1 MSDDDVKVVHASPT
15 KEFFISIL
23 IRDINLIDA
32 ICDLVDNAVDGATRL
47 RNEGSFEGLHI
58 SIEAKP
64 ESFVIADNCGGIEVA
79 VARDYAFRFGRPKDS
94 PNLSHSIGKFGVGMK
109 RAFFK
114 MGSVIDIA
122 STAATSNFSMKINVA
137 NWVSPENVDSEGR
150 EVWDFN
156 FDQVEEGKTNPLDKT
171 QSLISI
177 TSLHAS
183 ISDEFKSPSFH
194 SRLVRAVESAHLKA
208 IEKGLAIRIGETELS
223 LRQLSLLQSPLIKPH
238 SSELTIGDG
247 PKAVRVRI
255 YAGIGEQKLSESG
268 WYVFCNDRLIVQ
280 ADKTPLT
287 GWGTEEE
294 NGVDIPR
301 AHYQFARFRGYVF
314 FDAVDAEALPWNTTK
329 NGVDP
334 ESPIYQAVRLRMINS
349 MRPIIDFLNAVDKEL
364 GTDEARL
371 QTIVNSA
378 SSVPLRAVTFN
389 ATFVSPTPEQIQ
401 QTTPKEGRVTYSAAQ
416 EKLDI
421 AKKLLG
427 VTSNK
432 AVGEATF
439 NYFLRANGDE

>member
-1 MSDDDVKVVHASPT
+1 MSENDAKIVHASPT

-47 RNEGSFEGLHI
+47 RKESTFENLHI
-58 SIEAKP
+58 SIEATP
-64 ESFVIADNCGGIEVA
+64 ASFVIADNCGGIEVA
-79 VARDYAFRFGRPKDS
+79 IARDYAFRFGRPKET

-114 MGSVIDIA
+114 MGSVINII
-122 STAATSNFSMKINVA
+122 STAPTSSFTMGIDVDK
-137 NWVSPENVDSEGR
+137 WVLPENVDSEGR

-156 FDQVEEGKTNPLDKT
+156 FDKVEEGCINSPDKT
-171 QSLISI
+171 QTLITI
-177 TSLHAS
+177 TSLHKS
-183 ISDEFKSPSFH
+183 ISEEFSSPSFH

-208 IEKGLAIRIGETELS
+208 IERGLSIRIGETDLS
-223 LRQLSLLQSPLIKPH
+223 LRQLTLLQSQLIKPH
-238 SSELTIGDG
+238 SSELTIGVG
-247 PKAVRVRI
+247 EKAVRVRI
-255 YAGIGEQKLSESG
+255 YAGIEEQKLSECG

-280 ADKTPLT
+280 ADRTSLT
-287 GWGTEEE
+287 GWGTDEEE
-294 NGVDIPR
+294 GVDIPK
-301 AHYQFARFRGYVF
+301 AHYQFARFRGFVF

-364 GTDEARL
+364 GSDEARL
-371 QTIVNSA
+371 QAIVNSA
-378 SSVPLRAVTFN
+378 PSVPLRIVTPN

-401 QTTPKEGRVTYSAAQ
+401 QTTPREGRVTYSAAQ
-416 EKLDI
+416 DKLDI
-421 AKKLLG
+421 AKKMLG